1 MPGELVQM
9 IIEVDNS
16 MCTANLTSIRVGIS
30 NTVTMRSSG
39 SSTSDHIPVFS
50 KTINGVHAGQTA
62 KVSYFIN

>member
-16 MCTANLTSIRVGIS
+16 MCSANLTSIRVGIS

-39 SSTSDHIPVFS
+39 NSTSDHIPIFS

-62 KVSYFIN
+62 KVIYFIN